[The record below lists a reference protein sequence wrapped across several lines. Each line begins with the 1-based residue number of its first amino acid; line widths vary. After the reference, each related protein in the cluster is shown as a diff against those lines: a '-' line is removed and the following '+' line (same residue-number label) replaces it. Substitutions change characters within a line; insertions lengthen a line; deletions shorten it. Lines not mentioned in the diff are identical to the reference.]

1 MEESASLSNYEI
13 SGMDQRLAEER
24 LGVFERGGGPFVA
37 AVEATRMPMV
47 VTDPT
52 ISGNP
57 IIYVNE
63 AFIGLFGYTRE
74 EVLGQNYFFLAGANT
89 DPVIERN
96 IRAANTADRPLNQEV
111 LLYAKSGR
119 EVWTAQFV
127 SPVHDDKG
135 RTIQHFASF
144 WDITRRVR
152 AERRTKRLN
161 EVLEQRVAERTQ
173 VLQTELDRRRAL
185 EGVLTDSIREKD
197 HLLGQRRILLHE
209 VNHRAKNSISMA
221 IAMLRLQMG
230 RQDKPEVSQALD
242 DAIQRLDHLARIHE
256 ILYRQDSDDVQRV
269 DMAAY
274 LSELCKNFAHLQSL
288 QDHRI
293 EVVSDADD
301 IILDVDR
308 AINVA
313 LIAGEAISN
322 ALKHAFPEPRRG
334 VIRVGLNNVE
344 SDLVLSV
351 EDNGVG
357 LPAERRAGAMGMR
370 LIEGMARGLGGALTV
385 DGDQRTLISV
395 RFPLASNS

>member
-1 MEESASLSNYEI
+1 MSNHEI
-13 SGMDQRLAEER
+13 TGMDQRVAEER
-24 LGVFERGGGPFVA
+24 IAVFERGGGPFVA

-52 ISGNP
+52 VSGNP

-63 AFIGLFGYTRE
+63 AFIDLFGYTRD
-74 EVLGQNYFFLAGANT
+74 EVLGQNYFFLAGPNT
-89 DPVIERN
+89 DPIIERN

-111 LLYAKSGR
+111 LLYAKFGR

-135 RTIQHFASF
+135 RIIQHFASF

-152 AERRTKRLN
+152 AERRTMRLN

-197 HLLGQRRILLHE
+197 YLLGQRRVLLHE

-230 RQDKPEVSQALD
+230 RQDKPEVSQALE

-274 LSELCKNFAHLQSL
+274 LSELCKNFAHLQTL

-334 VIRVGLNNVE
+334 AIRVGLHNVE
-344 SDLVLSV
+344 NDLVLSV

-370 LIEGMARGLGGALTV
+370 LIEGMARGLGGSLTV
-385 DGDQRTLISV
+385 DGDQRTLIAV
-395 RFPLASNS
+395 RFPVASNS

>member
-1 MEESASLSNYEI
+1 
-13 SGMDQRLAEER
+13 MDQRLAEER
-24 LGVFERGGGPFVA
+24 IGVFERKGGPFVA

-52 ISGNP
+52 VSGNP
-57 IIYVNE
+57 IIYVNG
-63 AFIGLFGYTRE
+63 AFIELFGYTRE
-74 EVLGQNYFFLAGANT
+74 EVLGKNYFFLAGTNT
-89 DPVIERN
+89 DPVVERN

-135 RTIQHFASF
+135 RIVQHFASF

-152 AERRTKRLN
+152 AERRTRRLN
-161 EVLEQRVAERTQ
+161 EVLEQRVADRTQ
-173 VLQTELDRRRAL
+173 GLQAELDRRRAL
-185 EGVLTDSIREKD
+185 EGVLSESIREKD
-197 HLLGQRRILLHE
+197 QLLAQRAVLLHE

-221 IAMLRLQMG
+221 IAMLRLQIG
-230 RQDKPEVSQALD
+230 RQDRPEVSEALE

-274 LSELCKNFAHLQSL
+274 LSELCKNFAHLQDL

-293 EVVSDADD
+293 DVVSDADD

-334 VIRVGLNNVE
+334 AIRVEFHNVG
-344 SDLVLSV
+344 DNLVLTI
-351 EDNGVG
+351 EDNGIG
-357 LPAERRAGAMGMR
+357 LPAERRVGAMGMR
-370 LIEGMARGLGGALTV
+370 LIEGMARGLGGTLV
-385 DGDQRTLISV
+385 IDGDQKTLLTV
-395 RFPLASNS
+395 QFPLARNS